1 MSLKM
6 RQKEENEREKKF
18 DNVMSHI
25 NRIQVEK
32 EHEEMSYK
40 SNVLRDKLNKKME
53 MAVNVVKKLWLTHLL
68 TQLSLMA
75 SLNLNLK
82 TIRME
87 KPMSPSSLAY
97 STSSYSQLQNQNQ
110 KNSINGISN
119 YDIQ

>member
-53 MAVNVVKKLWLTHLL
+53 MAVNVVKKL
-68 TQLSLMA
+68 
-75 SLNLNLK
+75 
-82 TIRME
+82 
-87 KPMSPSSLAY
+87 
-97 STSSYSQLQNQNQ
+97 
-110 KNSINGISN
+110 
-119 YDIQ
+119 